1 MPRVYDGSRLA
12 AQRLAAARSKGA
24 FDIDLAIER
33 LREAVR
39 PFPKAMLF
47 ELYADGHTSPFEIL
61 VACLISV
68 RTRDETSLAMARRL
82 FARART
88 PAELAEMDINEID
101 ALIGK
106 CAFHLVKSDQIN
118 TLARLIVEENEG
130 ELPCSFEVMTSFPGI
145 GPKCANLALGIAC
158 GQPRIGVDI
167 HVHRITNR
175 WGYVSTRTPEQTL
188 AALAE
193 KLPERYAV
201 EINGLMVPFG
211 KHVCTPIGPKCSTCP
226 LVDICEQRGVTSH
239 R

>member
-1 MPRVYDGSRLA
+1 LPSPTREPGTKRP
-12 AQRLAAARSKGA
+12 
-24 FDIDLAIER
+24 FDIDTAIER

-47 ELYADGHTSPFEIL
+47 ELYDEGYRSAFEIL

-88 PAELAEMDINEID
+88 APELAEMDINDID
-101 ALIGK
+101 ALIDR
-106 CAFHLVKSDQIN
+106 CAFHLVKSEQIN
-118 TLARLIVEENEG
+118 TMARLIVEENAG
-130 ELPCSFEVMTSFPGI
+130 ELPCSFEVMTSYPGI

-175 WGYVSTRTPEQTL
+175 WGYVSGSTPERSM
-188 AALAE
+188 AALATT
-193 KLPERYAV
+193 LPESYHV
-201 EINGLMVPFG
+201 EINALLVPFG
-211 KHVCTPIGPKCSTCP
+211 KHICTAVGPKCSTCP
-226 LVDICEQRGVTSH
+226 LLDMCQQCGVESH

>member
-1 MPRVYDGSRLA
+1 VRTKR
-12 AQRLAAARSKGA
+12 A
-24 FDIDLAIER
+24 FDIDEAIER

-47 ELYADGHTSPFEIL
+47 QLYDEGYTSAFEML

-82 FARART
+82 FMQART
-88 PAELAEMDINEID
+88 AAAMAEMDINEID
-101 ALIGK
+101 ALIDRAG
-106 CAFHLVKSDQIN
+106 FHLTKAEQIN
-118 TLARLIVEENEG
+118 TIARLIVEENAG
-130 ELPCSFEVMTSFPGI
+130 ELPCSFDLMTSYPGI

-175 WGYVSTRTPEQTL
+175 WGYVRGRTPEQTM
-188 AALAE
+188 AALAAT
-193 KLPERYAV
+193 LPERYHV
-201 EINGLMVPFG
+201 EINALLVPFG
-211 KHVCTPIGPKCSTCP
+211 KNVCTAVGPKCSVCP
-226 LVDICEQRGVTSH
+226 LLDMCQQVDVTTH

>member
-1 MPRVYDGSRLA
+1 LPTPTREPA
-12 AQRLAAARSKGA
+12 TKRS
-24 FDIDLAIER
+24 FDIDIAFER

-47 ELYADGHTSPFEIL
+47 ELYAEGHTSAFEIL

-82 FARART
+82 FGRART
-88 PAELAEMDINEID
+88 AAELAEMDINDID
-101 ALIGK
+101 ALIDR
-106 CAFHLVKSDQIN
+106 CAFHLVKSEQIN
-118 TLARLIVEENEG
+118 TLARLIVEENAG
-130 ELPCSFEVMTSFPGI
+130 ELPCSFEVMTSYPGI

-175 WGYVSTRTPEQTL
+175 WGYVTASTPERTM
-188 AALAE
+188 AALQTD
-193 KLPERYAV
+193 LPERYHV
-201 EINGLMVPFG
+201 EINALLVPFG
-211 KHVCTPIGPKCSTCP
+211 KHICTPVGPKCSTCP
-226 LVDICEQRGVTSH
+226 LLDMCQQRGVESH